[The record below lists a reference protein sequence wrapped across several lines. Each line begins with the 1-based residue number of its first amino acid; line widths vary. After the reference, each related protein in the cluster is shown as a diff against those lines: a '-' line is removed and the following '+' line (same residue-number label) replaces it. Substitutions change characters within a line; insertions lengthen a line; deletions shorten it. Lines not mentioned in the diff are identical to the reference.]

1 MGKLVTEVP
10 LASDPSGSTEVRLIG
25 LRWAYLESV
34 GRELPE
40 FTYKLSEVYGLLKAE
55 FTGSKSR

>member
-1 MGKLVTEVP
+1 MGKPGYRSSFGFKPIWFV
-10 LASDPSGSTEVRLIG
+10 GSTTGR
-25 LRWAYLESV
+25 AYLEST

-40 FTYKLSEVYGLLKAE
+40 FTYKLSEVYGLLEAE